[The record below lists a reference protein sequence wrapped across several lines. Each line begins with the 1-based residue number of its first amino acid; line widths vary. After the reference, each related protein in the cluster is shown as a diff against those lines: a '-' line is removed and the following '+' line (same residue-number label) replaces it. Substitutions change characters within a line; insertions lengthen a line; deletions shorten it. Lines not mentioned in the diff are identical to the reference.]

1 MKIKSEN
8 EFAKEIETLKLEP
21 VYILT
26 GCDTERKKE
35 IINKLKNRIKSDFDW
50 IEHNPSEQSIELL
63 ISDLM
68 TPPLFSARRIIIIN
82 NFEKIKSIKND
93 ITEYFKKPVP
103 STVLFIMYNEDLKD
117 NEIKKMY
124 EGFEISVVPFFELSE
139 DEIRNTLN
147 HFFESRKLKLS
158 PQSISL
164 ISNSIINYSH
174 LNREIEKLDI
184 YLYGKKDITENE
196 LSALITSFKEADI
209 FEISDA
215 ILSNNRHRFK
225 QTISNLIES
234 SREPLEII
242 AAIEYI
248 LEKIIKVKTLYKK
261 FSQPP
266 YELLSILSITKY
278 DLYRIKPY
286 IAEIFP
292 DEKIIAALEMC
303 LEAEN
308 TLKSSLTQDGYVV
321 VRNISFFI
329 SENLMSS

>member
-1 MKIKSEN
+1 MKIKSET
-8 EFAKEIETLKLEP
+8 EFAKEIETLKLDP
-21 VYILT
+21 IYILT
-26 GCDTERKKE
+26 GSDTERKKE
-35 IINKLKNRIKSDFDW
+35 IINKLKNKIKSDFDW
-50 IEHNPSEQSIELL
+50 IEHNPAEQSIDLL
-63 ISDLM
+63 ISDLL

-82 NFEKIKSIKND
+82 SFEKIKSIKNE
-93 ITEYFKKPVP
+93 ITQYFKNPVH
-103 STVLFIMYNEDLKD
+103 STVLFVMYNEDLKN

-124 EGFEISVVPFFELSE
+124 DEFEVSVVPFFELSE

-147 HFFESRKLKLS
+147 NFFESRKIKLS
-158 PQSISL
+158 PQNISL

-174 LNREIEKLDI
+174 LNRELEKLDT

-196 LSALITSFKEADI
+196 ISALITSFKETDI
-209 FEISDA
+209 FEVSDA
-215 ILSNNRHRFK
+215 ILSNNRNRFK

-248 LEKIIKVKTLYKK
+248 LEKIIKIKTLYRK
-261 FSQPP
+261 FSDPP
-266 YELLSILSITKY
+266 YELLSTLSITRY
-278 DLYRIKPY
+278 DLYRIKPH
-286 IAEIFP
+286 ITEIFP

-308 TLKSSLTQDGYVV
+308 TLKSSLTQDGYIL